1 MVFGDSVR
9 IDQGNVFPWMQIF
22 GKVMCQVEMGGKDK
36 TTGKVK
42 ELRIPRDPRKTKSI
56 LIL

>member
-1 MVFGDSVR
+1 MVFGDSGR
-9 IDQGNVFPWMQIF
+9 IDQDNFFPWMPTF
-22 GKVMCQVEMGGKDK
+22 GKVTYQVEIGGKDK
-36 TTGKVK
+36 TTEKIK